1 MVKPMPARPGT
12 TVFAAVLAL
21 AGVAALL
28 VAALNQQPAPP
39 SPPSTEAS
47 TEASTL
53 RPAGPSSPSEATTPA
68 PSAGPG
74 AAVDNSDRVKGPV
87 LRQAR
92 PTHLRIPGID
102 VSTGLV
108 PLGLDSTGAMET
120 PSDPATAGWYTKAP
134 TPGALGP
141 AVIAGH
147 VTWNRVPAV
156 FFRLGDL
163 RRGDRI
169 EVGRRDGRT
178 AVFEVRRVSSFAKSR
193 FPTEAVYGPTDHAAL
208 RLITCGGEYDE
219 QRSRYADNVVVFAA
233 LVGVRRH

>member
-1 MVKPMPARPGT
+1 ML
-12 TVFAAVLAL
+12 AV

-39 SPPSTEAS
+39 S
-47 TEASTL
+47 
-53 RPAGPSSPSEATTPA
+53 AGAVTHRSADPSSQPSPQHSAPPPTVQPSEATTPE
-68 PSAGPG
+68 PSAEPGPV
-74 AAVDNSDRVKGPV
+74 VDNSDRVEGPV
-87 LRQAR
+87 LSQAP
-92 PTHLRIPGID
+92 PTHLRIPRID

-108 PLGLDSTGAMET
+108 RLGLDSAGAMET

-169 EVGRRDGRT
+169 EVGRRDHRT

-193 FPTEAVYGPTDHAAL
+193 FPTQAVYGPTDHAAL
-208 RLITCGGEYDE
+208 RLITCGGDYDE
-219 QRSRYADNVVVFAA
+219 QQSRYADNVVVFAA
-233 LVGVRRH
+233 LVDVRRS